1 MPCAPRPNNKGK
13 KIAYAI
19 LGVPMNLQK
28 HNAKKNPKI
37 ENRLVWEETTRVR

>member
-1 MPCAPRPNNKGK
+1 MPCAPRQNKKGK

-28 HNAKKNPKI
+28 KNVKKDPKI
-37 ENRLVWEETTRVR
+37 EGRLVFEETALVR